1 VKVASAETIETPGV
15 DLSLTLGPLAM
26 LSGDPTIRL
35 RTGVFE
41 RGTLTPDGP
50 GAIRVTWK
58 PGSGIAHVETFGV
71 GADWLMGGVP
81 ALLGVQDD
89 PSDFRPE
96 HPVVRRLWRGF
107 SGDRVGRTRTLW
119 HDLAWTIVQQRVRGV
134 DAARQW
140 RRLVE
145 ALGEPAPG
153 VEGVRVPPEPERIAR
168 SSSDV
173 FRGLGID
180 ARRTRALHETALVAS
195 RLQRFVDG
203 DLDDARP
210 ALLSIPGVGAWSVSL
225 LSAFT
230 WGNPDTVIVGDS
242 GIPSLIASTLAGER
256 RADDSR
262 MKELLEPFRPHRY
275 RVLRLAFA
283 ARTRRAYVVAG
294 VV

>member
-1 VKVASAETIETPGV
+1 
-15 DLSLTLGPLAM
+15 
-26 LSGDPTIRL
+26 
-35 RTGVFE
+35 
-41 RGTLTPDGP
+41 
-50 GAIRVTWK
+50 
-58 PGSGIAHVETFGV
+58 
-71 GADWLMGGVP
+71 
-81 ALLGVQDD
+81 
-89 PSDFRPE
+89 
-96 HPVVRRLWRGF
+96 
-107 SGDRVGRTRTLW
+107 
-119 HDLAWTIVQQRVRGV
+119 
-134 DAARQW
+134 
-140 RRLVE
+140 
-145 ALGEPAPG
+145 
-153 VEGVRVPPEPERIAR
+153 
-168 SSSDV
+168 
-173 FRGLGID
+173 
-180 ARRTRALHETALVAS
+180 
-195 RLQRFVDG
+195 VDG